1 MKEPAT
7 FRQLAIIEKNL
18 ASGSLLSFQLRML
31 HRDSDVSYLAGS
43 LKPHLKRR
51 RTEARR

>member
-1 MKEPAT
+1 MLH
-7 FRQLAIIEKNL
+7 RLAIIEKNS

-31 HRDSDVSYLAGS
+31 HRDCDISYLAGS

-51 RTEARR
+51 RTEARRQCS